1 MNTKVLSLARRALL
15 GTWKDECGQ
24 ILPVMAVFASVLLAM
39 VGFTADVGN
48 AYWSFHE
55 LQTSSDAA
63 ALAGAWAL
71 PNSTASA
78 TAIAYSSVSG
88 GKNVYA
94 NLGTVTMSAGFPLVR
109 CLTTLQAQGEACL
122 APAGGN
128 AITVKQQAV
137 VPTWFAKFVG
147 YNSFTISASS
157 TAAMRGSKPKPYNV
171 AIVLDTTAS
180 MSTADSNCGGLSR
193 LNCALSGVQVMLQD
207 LSPCAA
213 SMTTCTFS
221 SGGVATNPVDQVAIF
236 TFPNVTVGTA
246 ANAYNCTGTNPT
258 IPVYSFPSATGKTYA
273 PSGSSTATY
282 QVTPFLS
289 NYRNSDTA
297 TSLNTSSYLATA
309 TGAKSGCP
317 GMQDPGGDGTFYAG
331 VIYAAQAALTA
342 QAAADGNPN
351 IMIIL
356 SDGDATASSSRMAS
370 GTLDSTPVALNG
382 NGTYPSYVDECGQAI
397 IAAKAATAAGTH
409 VYTVAYGS
417 GASGCATDTTT
428 AAGYKGVTPCQT
440 MQDMASAPQYFFS
453 DYNQSGSGSTCQSAS
468 QPTTNINQI
477 FGQIANDLTVARL
490 IPDSTP

>member
-1 MNTKVLSLARRALL
+1 MNTKALSPARRTLL
-15 GTWKDECGQ
+15 CIWKDERGQ

-55 LQTSSDAA
+55 LQSSSDAA

-71 PNSTASA
+71 PDTTAAA

-88 GKNVYA
+88 GANVYA
-94 NLGTVTMSAGFPLVR
+94 NLGTVTMSPGFPLVR
-109 CLTTLQAQGEACL
+109 CLTTLTAQGEACL
-122 APAGGN
+122 APANGN

-147 YNSFTISASS
+147 YKSFTISASS

-180 MSTADSNCGGLSR
+180 MATTDSDCGGLSR
-193 LNCALSGVQVMLQD
+193 LSCALTGVQVMLQD

-213 SMTTCTFS
+213 SSATCTFS

-246 ANAYNCTGTNPT
+246 ANAYNCSGTDPS
-258 IPVYSFPSATGKTYA
+258 IPVYSFPSSTGTTYA
-273 PSGSSTATY
+273 PTGSTTATY

-297 TSLNTSSYLATA
+297 SSLNTSSYLATA

-317 GMQDPGGDGTFYAG
+317 GMQDPGGDGTYYAG
-331 VIYAAQAALTA
+331 VIYAAQAAL
-342 QAAADGNPN
+342 AAMATADGNPN

-356 SDGDATASSSRMAS
+356 SDGDATASSSKMATKTADGISLNS
-370 GTLDSTPVALNG
+370 GGV
-382 NGTYPSYVDECGQAI
+382 YPSYVDECGQAI
-397 IAAKAATAAGTH
+397 LAAKAATAAHTH

-417 GASGCATDTTT
+417 GASGCATDTTN

-440 MQDMASAPQYFFS
+440 MEYMASAPQYFFS

-468 QPTTNINQI
+468 QPTTNISQI